1 MSHFAAEVTKKE
13 RPPLSSSGFPQEILP
28 KREILLMLYIDSA
41 HVLIYEVIAA
51 LRRND
56 IAYNHEDCFSC

>member
-41 HVLIYEVIAA
+41 HVLISTETGKSGSVQ
-51 LRRND
+51 
-56 IAYNHEDCFSC
+56 F